1 MKRNR
6 ILYLSQTDVTSIGLE
21 MAEIID
27 ALEAMFRE
35 KAAGRTEMP
44 PKPGIHP
51 FPDAFIHAMP
61 AMIPARSA
69 AGIKWVS
76 GYPQNVPRGLPYI
89 SGLLILNDFETGVP
103 IAVMDCVWIT
113 AQRTGAAT
121 AVAAKRLARADS
133 STVGIL
139 GCGVQGR
146 SNLEALAA
154 VLPLRRVMAY
164 DSNFEAARRYGEDMS
179 RRFHLDVR
187 PVSEPQQ
194 AVTGCDVVVT
204 AGPILKVPHA
214 TIQAGWLE
222 AGAFASLVDYDSYWH
237 PDALKQADCFF
248 TDDIPQI
255 EYYRQAGYF
264 QNIPPITGELGDL
277 VTGRHPGRR
286 GPGERT
292 FACNLGIALDDMA
305 TAPLVYQRAVERGI
319 GTWLPL

>member
-277 VTGRHPGRR
+277 VAARHPGRR

>member
-1 MKRNR
+1 MKRNQ
-6 ILYLSQTDVTSIGLE
+6 ILYLSQTDVASIGLG

-164 DSNFEAARRYGEDMS
+164 DSNFEAARRYAEDTS

-187 PVSEPQQ
+187 PVSDPRQ

-305 TAPLVYQRAVERGI
+305 TAPLVYQRAVDRGM